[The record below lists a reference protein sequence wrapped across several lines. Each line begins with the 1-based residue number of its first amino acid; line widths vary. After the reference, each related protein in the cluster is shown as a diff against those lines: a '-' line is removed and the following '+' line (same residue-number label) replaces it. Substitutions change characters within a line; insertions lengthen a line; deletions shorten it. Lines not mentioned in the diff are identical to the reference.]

1 MLERDPHGVAR
12 EATVAGPHPP
22 RSRTGV
28 FAGMKRTGSTVRFD
42 RQTLWR
48 SSARING
55 DTRRY
60 EAIVF
65 PDNPFPIP

>member
-1 MLERDPHGVAR
+1 
-12 EATVAGPHPP
+12 
-22 RSRTGV
+22 
-28 FAGMKRTGSTVRFD
+28 MKRTGSTVPVD

-60 EAIVF
+60 EAIVVSGQ
-65 PDNPFPIP
+65 PVPLYRRHIASTPAANGNKGRSHYVMIR